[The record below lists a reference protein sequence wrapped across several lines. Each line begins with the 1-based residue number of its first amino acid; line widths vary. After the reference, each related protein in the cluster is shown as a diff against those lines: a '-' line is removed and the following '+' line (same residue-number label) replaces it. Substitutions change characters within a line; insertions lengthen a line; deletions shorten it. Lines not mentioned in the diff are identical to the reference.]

1 MNPKTKIDIR
11 VMKGTCK
18 FITKKVCFHC
28 MCSIHVGTK
37 SKKMESSQYLTH
49 LDIDSQTIHIVISLI
64 I

>member
-1 MNPKTKIDIR
+1 MSPKTKIDIR

-18 FITKKVCFHC
+18 FITKIKNLYC
-28 MCSIHVGTK
+28 MCSIYVGTK

-49 LDIDSQTIHIVISLI
+49 LDIDSHTMHIVISLI